1 MAILVSRMKEKFP
14 KKPLCQSNS
23 VLPWPNSLLVIELL
37 TANLLMLLKMEL
49 LMAEL
54 MMGCWFCR
62 LAVIRANYP

>member
-23 VLPWPNSLLVIELL
+23 VLPSLLVIELL